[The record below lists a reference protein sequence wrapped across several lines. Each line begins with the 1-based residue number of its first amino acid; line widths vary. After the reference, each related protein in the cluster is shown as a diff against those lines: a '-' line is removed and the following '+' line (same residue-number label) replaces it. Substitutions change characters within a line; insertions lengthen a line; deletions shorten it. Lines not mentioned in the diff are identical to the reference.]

1 MGKRS
6 WKLLK
11 CLFWDKFNL
20 PETDPGRAFPTLE
33 RQHRDGFGQCLFSPS
48 PGPSWSSWMR
58 NPGGQQLPWDGISLS
73 PGKGTPPAPLRAL
86 RKGWVV
92 SQRLW
97 NVGGPWDGDPETLLG
112 GSHLP
117 LCSPAAV
124 PGARLPSGCSLLSS
138 RTHSQVSHQ
147 LLIADPKGLAGGSG
161 RSSQA

>member
-20 PETDPGRAFPTLE
+20 PETDPGRAFSHSGEAAQGWLWPVSVLPQPWSQLE
-33 RQHRDGFGQCLFSPS
+33 QPDEGSWWAAAPVGWHFLVSWKRD
-48 PGPSWSSWMR
+48 
-58 NPGGQQLPWDGISLS
+58 
-73 PGKGTPPAPLRAL
+73 PPAPLRAL

-92 SQRLW
+92 SQHLW
-97 NVGGPWDGDPETLLG
+97 NVGDPWDGDPETLLG

-117 LCSPAAV
+117 VCSPAAV